1 MAARGG
7 IVVIGARSW
16 RARESELPDFML
28 HGKSHL
34 ANEFLSASCSVP
46 RKPAL
51 SWPSVGGAYW
61 LARPP
66 YILAE

>member
-1 MAARGG
+1 MAALDG
-7 IVVIGARSW
+7 IVVIGAQGW
-16 RARESELPDFML
+16 RAREPELRHFML
-28 HGKSHL
+28 HCKSYL

-46 RKPAL
+46 RKPAV